1 MDNDYNNY
9 SGYNNSAENNERG
22 YVSGEYHF
30 TGSQQRE
37 RSNQW
42 SDPVINKVEDDHS
55 SFYSPNYHYSAPEE
69 KKTKKKKKS
78 GGFLRVFCLI
88 LACVI
93 LSAAASGAVTW
104 LLMDHYGVLEN
115 GGKQVV
121 LGNTPQPSNKTDT
134 AATPVQVTGD
144 TLNGSEIYTLGCE
157 QAVGVTTTVVTENFF
172 GLQTQNAVAGSGF
185 IISED
190 GYIMTNYHVIEYAAA
205 YDYELTVM
213 TAAGEE
219 HKASVV
225 GYNVDNDI
233 AVIKIEATDLSPVTF
248 GNSDNIQ
255 VGEQVYAIGN
265 PLGELSFSQSTGAIS
280 ALDRVISTDAS
291 TSINMFQFDA
301 AVNSG
306 NSGGPLYNS
315 KGEVIGVVT
324 AKYKASGVEGL
335 GFAVPINDAVAI
347 AQQLIENGYVTGKAY
362 LGIYPEDI
370 EEYVIRYYG
379 IPEGAYV
386 SGVTPGTCS
395 DKAGI
400 ETGDIITAIDG
411 SETRSVEELKA
422 VLKTHSA
429 GEEVELSVYR
439 AGKEM
444 KIPVTLDE
452 APADTTFTHK
462 ELEQMQRP
470 QR

>member
-1 MDNDYNNY
+1 MDNDYNNGGY
-9 SGYNNSAENNERG
+9 SNSAENNERG

-30 TGSQQRE
+30 TGNQQRE
-37 RSNQW
+37 RSSQW
-42 SDPVINKVEDDHS
+42 SDPVINKVDDDHS

-69 KKTKKKKKS
+69 KKPKKKKKS
-78 GGFLRVFCLI
+78 GGFLRAFCLV
-88 LACVI
+88 LVCVL

-121 LGNTPQPSNKTDT
+121 IGNASQISDKTDT
-134 AATPVQVTGD
+134 NTAPVQVTGD
-144 TLNGSEIYTLGCE
+144 ILSGSEIYTLGCE

-172 GLQTQNAVAGSGF
+172 GQQTQNAVAGSGF

-219 HKASVV
+219 HKATVV
-225 GYNVDNDI
+225 GYDMDNDI
-233 AVIKIEATDLSPVTF
+233 AVIKIEATGLSPVTF

-265 PLGELSFSQSTGAIS
+265 PLGELSFSQTTGAIS
-280 ALDRVISTDAS
+280 ALDRVITTDVNS
-291 TSINMFQFDA
+291 SINMFQFDA

-324 AKYKASGVEGL
+324 AKYASTGVEGL
-335 GFAVPINDAVAI
+335 GFAVPINDAVSI
-347 AQQLIENGYVTGKAY
+347 AQQIIENGYVTGKAY
-362 LGIYPEDI
+362 LGIFPEDI

-386 SGVTPGTCS
+386 AGVTPGTCS

-429 GEEVELSVYR
+429 GEEVELTVYR

-444 KIPVTLDE
+444 KITVTLDE
-452 APADTTFTHK
+452 APADTTITQE
-462 ELEQMQRP
+462 ELEQMQKP

>member
-1 MDNDYNNY
+1 MENENRNY
-9 SGYNNSAENNERG
+9 ENSAENNGGG

-37 RSNQW
+37 RTSQW
-42 SDPVINKVEDDHS
+42 SDPVINKVEEDTS

-78 GGFLRVFCLI
+78 GGFLRAFCLV
-88 LACVI
+88 LVCVI

-121 LGNTPQPSNKTDT
+121 IGSTPIVSEKTDDEKEHI
-134 AATPVQVTGD
+134 QFSGD
-144 TLNGSEIYTLGCE
+144 ALTGSEIYALGCE

-172 GLQTQNAVAGSGF
+172 GQQTQNAVAGSGF

-190 GYIMTNYHVIEYAAA
+190 GYILTNYHVIEYAAA
-205 YDYELTVM
+205 YDYDLTVM
-213 TAAGEE
+213 TAAGDEY
-219 HKASVV
+219 KASVV
-225 GYNVDNDI
+225 GYDMDNDI
-233 AVIKIEATDLSPVTF
+233 AVIKIEATGLSPVVF
-248 GNSDNIQ
+248 GDSDYIQ

-265 PLGELSFSQSTGAIS
+265 PLGELSFSQTTGAIS
-280 ALDRVISTDAS
+280 ALDRVITTDANS
-291 TSINMFQFDA
+291 SINMFQFDA

-315 KGEVIGVVT
+315 RGEVIGVVT

-335 GFAVPINDAVAI
+335 GFAVPINDAVSI

-362 LGIYPEDI
+362 LGIFPEDI
-370 EEYVIRYYG
+370 EEYVVRYYG
-379 IPEGAYV
+379 IPAGAYV
-386 SGVTPGTCS
+386 AGVTPDTCA

-429 GEEVELSVYR
+429 GEEVELTVYR

-444 KIPVTLDE
+444 KITVTLDE
-452 APADTTFTHK
+452 APADTTITQE
-462 ELEQMQRP
+462 ELEQMQKP